1 MRSVRVP
8 APFLAPIVLA
18 LAACGGGD
26 STQGPELQAIATAA
40 DADGTATALA
50 QRRPPASSAQRRAAA
65 AAATAQSSTNACA
78 AVRPFYWE
86 IGTRDGPL
94 RGGSVGG
101 NRFTAATVMPYAS
114 ASKWLYSAYA
124 VQRARGV
131 LTHTDV
137 QMLTLRSGYSSFS
150 GCQPGQTVDACLAS
164 SGNGRYSAGTEGR
177 FSYGGGHF
185 QKHASLNGLGA
196 KTGAGLAVALKS
208 QLGSELAIGFSR
220 AQPAGGAYGTPRAY
234 AGFLRKMLGGELRL
248 GAMLGT
254 RSVCANPK
262 ACAGGEALSSPLAA
276 DDRWRYS
283 LGHWVESDPET
294 GDGAFSS
301 AGAFGFYPW
310 IDASRSSYG
319 IVARVAPGG
328 AWRASAQCGRL
339 IRQAWATGVAR

>member
-1 MRSVRVP
+1 MRIAPVP
-8 APFLAPIVLA
+8 AACLAPLILT
-18 LAACGGGD
+18 LAACGGGGVEPD
-26 STQGPELQAIATAA
+26 AGRQGAAAVGAT
-40 DADGTATALA
+40 DATATALA
-50 QRRPPASSAQRRAAA
+50 ARRPSAALTTRHAAA
-65 AAATAQSSTNACA
+65 AAATAQSSVNACA
-78 AVRPFYWE
+78 AARPFYWE
-86 IGTRDGPL
+86 IGTAAGPV

-101 NRFTAATVMPYAS
+101 NRITAGTVLPYAS
-114 ASKWLYSAYA
+114 ASKWLYSAYV
-124 VQRARGV
+124 VQRTRGV
-131 LTHTDV
+131 LTHADV
-137 QMLTLRSGYSSFS
+137 QMLTLRSGYTRFT

-164 SGNGRYSAGTEGR
+164 SGNGRYSAGTDGR

-196 KTGAGLAVALKS
+196 KTGPGLAAALKA
-208 QLGSELAIGFSR
+208 QLGSDLAIGFSR

-248 GAMLGT
+248 GAMLGS
-254 RSVCANPK
+254 RSVCANPG
-262 ACAGGEALSSPLAA
+262 ACDSGEALSSPLPAE
-276 DDRWRYS
+276 DRWRYS

-319 IVARVAPGG
+319 IVARVAPNG

-339 IRQAWATGVAR
+339 IRQAWATGVAL